1 MTTLRLIWGIVGVLV
16 ALCVIVAACTIVRSN
31 KKQEPIEQGEH
42 RGKED

>member
-1 MTTLRLIWGIVGVLV
+1 MTALRIVWGIVGVLV
-16 ALCVIVAACTIVRSN
+16 AFCNIVAICAIVRSN